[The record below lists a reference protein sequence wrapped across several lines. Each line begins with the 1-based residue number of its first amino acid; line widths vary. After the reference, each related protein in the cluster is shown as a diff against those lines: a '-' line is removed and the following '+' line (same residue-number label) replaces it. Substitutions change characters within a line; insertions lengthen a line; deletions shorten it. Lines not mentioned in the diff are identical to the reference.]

1 MPHIRLFMSI
11 WAREITDAVLWYLWK
26 EREQSS
32 YPLKKKNLIIDNDI
46 IFIPN
51 SSVQVGYVSYSNPLI
66 KYNKQYASFL
76 NEKC

>member
-11 WAREITDAVLWYLWK
+11 WAREITDAVLCYLFK

-32 YPLKKKNLIIDNDI
+32 YSLKKNLIIDNDI

-51 SSVQVGYVSYSNPLI
+51 SSVQVGYVSYSTPLI
-66 KYNKQYASFL
+66 KYNKQYASFF

>member
-1 MPHIRLFMSI
+1 MTRSCGIFEKKETNHHILS
-11 WAREITDAVLWYLWK
+11 
-26 EREQSS
+26 
-32 YPLKKKNLIIDNDI
+32 KNLIIDNEI

-51 SSVQVGYVSYSNPLI
+51 SSVQVGYVSYSTPLI

>member
-1 MPHIRLFMSI
+1 MTRSCGIFEKKENNHHILFKQI
-11 WAREITDAVLWYLWK
+11 
-26 EREQSS
+26 
-32 YPLKKKNLIIDNDI
+32 LIIDNEI

-51 SSVQVGYVSYSNPLI
+51 SSVQAGYVSYSTPLI

>member
-1 MPHIRLFMSI
+1 MVSLKRKRPII
-11 WAREITDAVLWYLWK
+11 I
-26 EREQSS
+26 SS
-32 YPLKKKNLIIDNDI
+32 FKKNFIIDNDI

-51 SSVQVGYVSYSNPLI
+51 SSVQVGYVSYSTPLI